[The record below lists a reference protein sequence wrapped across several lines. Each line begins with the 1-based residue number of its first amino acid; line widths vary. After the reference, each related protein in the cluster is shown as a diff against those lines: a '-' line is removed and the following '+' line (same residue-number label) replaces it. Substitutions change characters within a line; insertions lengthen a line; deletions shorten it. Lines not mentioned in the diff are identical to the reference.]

1 MRVSML
7 EYFIFTY
14 NSTLRMRVYFQDCSL
29 MFTSAGRHFLNIE
42 LPEQHRLNVSQA
54 GHYDTP

>member
-1 MRVSML
+1 ML